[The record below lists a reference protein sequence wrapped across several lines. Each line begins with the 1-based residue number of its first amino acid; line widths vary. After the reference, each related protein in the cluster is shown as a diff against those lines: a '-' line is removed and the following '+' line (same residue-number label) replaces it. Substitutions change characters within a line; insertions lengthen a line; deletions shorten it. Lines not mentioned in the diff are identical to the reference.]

1 MGTEI
6 LATVES
12 SGVIGV
18 LIVGLW
24 MLYRSGNFFAP
35 LITNYISQ
43 QAKNTENINSVLHEL
58 AQLQTISNTRLSA
71 IEKQLTLFDGVI
83 NEVKQ

>member
-6 LATVES
+6 LTTVES
-12 SGVIGV
+12 SGVTGV

-35 LITNYISQ
+35 LITGYISQ

-71 IEKQLTLFDGVI
+71 IEKQLTLFEGVI
-83 NEVKQ
+83 NEVNK